1 MALGAT
7 PGTVVGTIMRQGMS
21 ITAVGLAAG
30 IALGVFAGRAIA
42 AGLYGV
48 HAGDPPAWAAAIGTL
63 LAAAALANYIPAR
76 RAARVDPSTALRME

>member
-1 MALGAT
+1 MSRAKTAATWLALIG
-7 PGTVVGTIMRQGMS
+7 GTV
-21 ITAVGLAAG
+21 GLHRFYLHG
-30 IALGVFAGRAIA
+30 RRDLLGWLHPWPSL

-76 RAARVDPSTALRME
+76 RAARVDPMVALRSS